1 MSFFLKFLYLY
12 YVSHAVGMIYMLVFA
27 LPHWLGF
34 PVLVVSGCDIKPH
47 LLVVMVTV
55 L

>member
-1 MSFFLKFLYLY
+1 MFFCETPSSLLCE
-12 YVSHAVGMIYMLVFA
+12 SHRWHDLHAGICPTLLA
-27 LPHWLGF
+27 WL

-47 LLVVMVTV
+47 LLVVVVAV